1 MLRPATHRLILV
13 QSFARY
19 TLLIVAAVFAFAP
32 ICRSAEPNEALTK
45 QILQVLAEC
54 EKIKP
59 GMSRADLLK
68 VFEGAGGLSTAA
80 QRTFD
85 YRAQPYIHVDVEFK
99 LADPKDVL
107 KENPDDQI
115 TKISRPYL
123 AYGVQD

>member
-1 MLRPATHRLILV
+1 M
-13 QSFARY
+13 QNFARY
-19 TLLIVAAVFAFAP
+19 TLMMMVAVFASAP
-32 ICRSAEPNEALTK
+32 ICRSAEPNEAFTK
-45 QILQVLAEC
+45 QILQTLAEC
-54 EKIKP
+54 DKIKP
-59 GMSRADLLK
+59 GMSRDDLLK

-99 LADPKDVL
+99 LVNPKDVL
-107 KENPDDQI
+107 AEHQSDRI